1 MHLQIGKTYQFKEG
15 LQPDTYKLIQGI
27 KAMVD
32 PNGRVNP
39 ETLGLE

>member
-1 MHLQIGKTYQFKEG
+1 MQIGKTYQFKEG